1 MAGLL
6 TVLKLVPW
14 GEVISNAP
22 KVVEGARKLWNTM
35 DRNKGG
41 AAPTQ
46 AAPSGVTD
54 IVEVSDAQ
62 AIQRL
67 RSRLGD
73 AEGQIAQLHEQVRAS
88 SDLIRE
94 LAEQNAQLIQRM
106 DANQQRMRWL
116 VRGSAVLFVVLLGAV
131 GYLLGR

>member
-41 AAPTQ
+41 AAPNQ

-116 VRGSAVLFVVLLGAV
+116 VRGSAVLFVALLGAV